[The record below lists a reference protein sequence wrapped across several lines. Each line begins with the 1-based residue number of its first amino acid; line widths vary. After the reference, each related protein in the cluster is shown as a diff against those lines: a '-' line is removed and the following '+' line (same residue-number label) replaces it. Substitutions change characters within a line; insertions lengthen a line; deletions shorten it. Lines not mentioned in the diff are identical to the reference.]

1 MDIFQWLGF
10 AGMVF
15 IVWAYL
21 ILQMGKHTINSLH
34 YQLLN
39 LIGAVL
45 LLISLFVHFNLG
57 SFLIEVFWIGITVY
71 GLYKIWREKKLG
83 KK

>member
-15 IVWAYL
+15 IVWAYM
-21 ILQMGKHTINSLH
+21 ILQMGRHGIDSLY

-45 LLISLFVHFNLG
+45 LIISLFVHFNLG
-57 SFLIEVFWIGITVY
+57 SFLIEVFWIGITLY
-71 GLYKIWREKKLG
+71 GLYKIWKKKRMEKR
-83 KK
+83 

>member
-1 MDIFQWLGF
+1 MDIFQWIGF

-15 IVWAYL
+15 IVLAYFL
-21 ILQMGKHTINSLH
+21 LQTGRDDITSFR

-45 LLISLFVHFNLG
+45 LIISLIVHFNLG
-57 SFLIEVFWIGITVY
+57 SMLIEIFWIAIT
-71 GLYKIWREKKLG
+71 LYAMIKNKIANKHKG
-83 KK
+83 

>member
-1 MDIFQWLGF
+1 MDIFQWIGF

-15 IVWAYL
+15 IVLAYFL
-21 ILQMGKHTINSLH
+21 LQTGRDDIVSFR

-45 LLISLFVHFNLG
+45 LIVSLMVHFNLG
-57 SFLIEVFWIGITVY
+57 SMLIEIFWIAIT
-71 GLYKIWREKKLG
+71 LYAMIKNKISNKHKG
-83 KK
+83 